1 MKKKNNEEELQMP
14 NVSAYEKEYSDRKLW
29 AKVGKVAEKAGLK
42 VVYAVVL
49 LYYVMKSPEVPLK
62 SKGVIVGALG
72 YFILPIDLIP
82 DAIPVLGFTD
92 DFAALTAVIKSV
104 QGNITPEMEVKACER
119 LHKWFGDF
127 DESQLKGIW

>member
-1 MKKKNNEEELQMP
+1 MKKNNEEELQMP

-119 LHKWFGDF
+119 LRKWFGDF